1 LNESLLLALI
11 AAASYLAGRV
21 AFDWIGRKFFVVSGA
36 EYLLLGILLGP
47 YGARLLTES
56 SIESFSPILTLGLG
70 WVGARFGAQIVLP
83 ALVRIPAVFYRTA
96 LVESMLT
103 LIGIGGSMTLLLMW
117 VADLA
122 LSQALIPGLALGAIA
137 TASAQA
143 GVALLANRA
152 QRRSFIVRQLEVSAG
167 MNSMI
172 AIVAMG
178 LLLAAVHPKPIGLER
193 ALTPTEWAVITVM
206 IGLVGGSLFHLFLG
220 EERKVDRMFIA
231 LGGAIFVVSG
241 AATYMRLSPILS
253 GMCFG
258 IVLVNSTR
266 ARAEITAALDRVERP
281 LYFAM
286 LIFGGAAWQPT
297 REWILPA
304 VLFLVL
310 RTMWKI
316 GGARLASRWNGTL
329 VDLGPNWGRAI
340 VGQGGLAVALGLSYA
355 YQEVLEQQN
364 LVFSAAVLS
373 VLLTDLLSAR
383 FARGLLPIDDLLPG
397 PRVSGVGIVKREVAP

>member
-1 LNESLLLALI
+1 
-11 AAASYLAGRV
+11 
-21 AFDWIGRKFFVVSGA
+21 
-36 EYLLLGILLGP
+36 
-47 YGARLLTES
+47 
-56 SIESFSPILTLGLG
+56 LGLG
-70 WVGARFGAQIVLP
+70 WVGARFGAEIVLP
-83 ALVRIPAVFYRTA
+83 ALVRIRAVFYRRA

-178 LLLAAVHPKPIGLER
+178 LLLAAVHPKPIGLAR

-297 REWILPA
+297 QEWILPA

-364 LVFSAAVLS
+364 LVVSAAVLS

-383 FARGLLPIDDLLPG
+383 FARGLVPIDDLLPG